1 MSAMGKL
8 KKGHA
13 YFRFTRWSSAFQ
25 SDLCGVLQS
34 GTQEARETWSMAPG
48 TGGADIFH
56 SSLLLWLSLASRQI
70 YPCFANTVFVT
81 ESVQKLTTSPHPPTP
96 SWRRKVAKTM
106 FWEWAGAWKDV
117 RDAAGL
123 EEPRHHWFKRIDFAS
138 HSECA
143 RPSDCTR
150 AHCWAVTDSQDQKW
164 AATRDLFSLLLVKT
178 CCGSLYC
185 LNVLKLIW
193 LSVCRVINEL
203 IGNLVGH
210 LYFFL
215 MFRYPMDLGGRN
227 FLSTP
232 QFL

>member
-1 MSAMGKL
+1 MGKL
-8 KKGHA
+8 KKGHV
-13 YFRFTRWSSAFQ
+13 YFRFTRWRSAFQ
-25 SDLCGVLQS
+25 SDLSGVLQS
-34 GTQEARETWSMAPG
+34 RTQEAREVWSVAPG

-56 SSLLLWLSLASRQI
+56 PSFLLWLSLASLQI
-70 YPCFANTVFVT
+70 YPCFANMVFVT
-81 ESVQKLTTSPHPPTP
+81 ESVQKLTTNPHRFLTQESSKNNVLRMGWGLKEMSERQLALKSPDTIGSRGLDFLLIQNVRAPQTVQGLTAELSQPP
-96 SWRRKVAKTM
+96 R
-106 FWEWAGAWKDV
+106 
-117 RDAAGL
+117 
-123 EEPRHHWFKRIDFAS
+123 
-138 HSECA
+138 
-143 RPSDCTR
+143 
-150 AHCWAVTDSQDQKW
+150 DQKW
-164 AATRDLFSLLLVKT
+164 AASRDLSPLLLAKT

-185 LNVLKLIW
+185 LNVLKLTW